1 MTQSELQT
9 SLDYEIGLNVYSPL
23 VDLACEAVPHALHSD
38 CLQCLLEVLIRVAE
52 LLNPPLGDSWRPAG
66 IGNGGDSA
74 TAAEYQERRNYFIF
88 WTISRA
94 LVTC

>member
-1 MTQSELQT
+1 M
-9 SLDYEIGLNVYSPL
+9 DYEIGLNVYSPL
-23 VDLACEAVPHALHSD
+23 VDLACEAVALHSD
-38 CLQCLLEVLIRVAE
+38 CLECLLEALIRVAD
-52 LLNPPLGDSWRPAG
+52 LLNPPLGRWRLTG
-66 IGNGGDSA
+66 MGNGGDSA

>member
-1 MTQSELQT
+1 M
-9 SLDYEIGLNVYSPL
+9 DYEIGLNVYSPR
-23 VDLACEAVPHALHSD
+23 VDLAREAVPHALHSD
-38 CLQCLLEVLIRVAE
+38 CLQRLLEVLIRVAE